1 MEFMIS
7 RTSLYGADDRA
18 PHERAYKKAYIRV
31 DERTTDDPEKI
42 PHEGGGR
49 WYKSGRNHRVEN
61 GHIMR
66 DYDDEAWFIEI
77 KDLDDLIQFTKTLG
91 GGTLGGTKEIVFGE
105 SYWNNRMIQIEI
117 YDDYRE

>member
-18 PHERAYKKAYIRV
+18 PHERAYKKAYVRI
-31 DERTTDDPEKI
+31 DERTVDDPEKLYV
-42 PHEGGGR
+42 ESGGA
-49 WYKSGRNHRVEN
+49 WYKNGRNHRVEN

-66 DYDDEAWFIEI
+66 DFDDVAWFIDI
-77 KDLDDLIQFTKTLG
+77 KDLDDLIKFTKELD
-91 GGTLGGTKEIVFGE
+91 GTKEIVFGE
-105 SYWNNRMIQIEI
+105 SYWSNRIVQIEI